1 METYN
6 TSGINPTLMKL
17 MYDTTPE
24 EMIAINNIVKD
35 MKDDQIHQFVMIYR
49 NKRKDPQTI
58 LLTCLLGFVGFAGIH
73 RFIVNEVGMGILYF
87 LTGGLCLIGTIV
99 DAINH
104 KNIALDFNQKMLAE
118 TMLMMNLGRN
128 YPA

>member
-6 TSGINPTLMKL
+6 TSGINPTLLKL

-24 EMIAINNIVKD
+24 ELIAINNIVKD

-49 NKRKDPQTI
+49 TKRKDPQTI
-58 LLTCLLGFVGFAGIH
+58 LLTCLLGFVCVAGIH
-73 RFIVNEVGMGILYF
+73 RFIVGEIGMGILYV

-99 DAINH
+99 DAVNH
-104 KNIALDFNQKMLAE
+104 KTIALDYNQKMLAE
-118 TMLMMNLGRN
+118 TMIMMNIGRH
-128 YPA
+128 